1 MNCYLAN
8 KVGLL
13 NRFMISYSEKAVYD
27 IIIFTSTHYL
37 RWGFKQKVPRKTYVN
52 TAFKEKKEDFKK
64 EQNKYW
70 II

>member
-13 NRFMISYSEKAVYD
+13 NRFMIAYAEKAVYD

-37 RWGFKQKVPRKTYVN
+37 RWGFKQKVPRKTNVN
-52 TAFKEKKEDFKK
+52 TASKEKKEDFKK